1 MVRRMMFLA
10 GSLLGTMTPPQLSR
24 AHLPF
29 DHPSR
34 LDWDFVPKPGRTGL
48 PLSDMTSHQRTLA
61 HTLLQVGLSERGYSQ
76 ALSIMAMENVLRE
89 RGAPVMGVNAGDARD
104 PDKYFFAFYGQPAF
118 EDTWAWRILGHH
130 LSISFTIIEQRLL
143 TVTPCNMG
151 AEPASSGVLAPL
163 AVEEGTAFSLLGSL
177 DESQRR
183 RAVIHDVAPA
193 DFVTRQVPLIGR
205 IERPDYYDLG
215 IPSYTIGERDREALA
230 FRADEPAGLCASE
243 LSGEQ
248 ANQLRDLVGH
258 HVGRAA
264 AELANPQ
271 LDRVDRD
278 GAEHLYFAWAGGLHP
293 GTSHYF
299 RIQGSHLL
307 IEFDNA
313 IDSGNHIHSVWR
325 DYRNDLGHDLL
336 LEHYVREAADGSH
349 LRNRL
354 ESSEPWPDDA
364 GATNPA
370 ARPPLSSAPAPHPPT
385 DRTEHPQR

>member
-1 MVRRMMFLA
+1 MIRRMMFLA
-10 GSLLGTMTPPQLSR
+10 GSLLGTMTSSQLR
-24 AHLPF
+24 QAHLPL

-48 PLSDMTSHQRTLA
+48 PLADMTSHQRTLA
-61 HTLLQVGLSERGYSQ
+61 HTLLAVGLSERGYSQ

-89 RGAPVMGVNAGDARD
+89 RGAPVMGVNAGDSRN

-130 LSISFTIIEQRLL
+130 LSISFTIIEQRFL

-163 AVEEGTAFSLLGSL
+163 AVEEETAFSLLASL
-177 DESQRR
+177 NEDQLKQ
-183 RAVIHDVAPA
+183 AVIHGVAPA

-205 IERPDYYDLG
+205 VERPDYYDLG
-215 IPSYTIGERDREALA
+215 VPSYTISEQDREALA
-230 FRADEPAGLCASE
+230 FHADAPGGLCASE
-243 LSGEQ
+243 LSTEQ
-248 ANQLRDLVGH
+248 ANLLRDLVGH

-264 AELANPQ
+264 VELAKPQ

-278 GAEHLYFAWAGGLHP
+278 GAEHLYFAWAGGFHP

-336 LEHYVREAADGSH
+336 LEHYARETAEGSH
-349 LRNRL
+349 LRNRV
-354 ESSEPWPDDA
+354 ESSESWPDDA
-364 GATNPA
+364 GMINPA
-370 ARPPLSSAPAPHPPT
+370 VRPPLPSAPTAPPPP
-385 DRTEHPQR
+385 DRTEPPQR